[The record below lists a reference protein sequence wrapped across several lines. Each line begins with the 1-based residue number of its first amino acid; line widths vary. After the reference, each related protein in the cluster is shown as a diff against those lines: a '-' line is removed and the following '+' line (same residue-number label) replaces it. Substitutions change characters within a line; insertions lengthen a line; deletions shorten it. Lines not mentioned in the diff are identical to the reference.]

1 MTKIRW
7 TLVSLLEIAV
17 DSLPLSAG
25 LSSHTS
31 STDFPFVIQSRD
43 FHEKGK
49 RHQENVR
56 KKIDQVSSGLNV
68 IVFTSGLYTITLCPN
83 IYFRYNFM
91 LSRFDSCFLAVKCH
105 HSIN

>member
-1 MTKIRW
+1 M
-7 TLVSLLEIAV
+7 
-17 DSLPLSAG
+17 DCLPLSAG

-56 KKIDQVSSGLNV
+56 KKIDQVSSGVNV
-68 IVFTSGLYTITLCPN
+68 VIFTSRLYMVPTHL
-83 IYFRYNFM
+83 F
-91 LSRFDSCFLAVKCH
+91 
-105 HSIN
+105 